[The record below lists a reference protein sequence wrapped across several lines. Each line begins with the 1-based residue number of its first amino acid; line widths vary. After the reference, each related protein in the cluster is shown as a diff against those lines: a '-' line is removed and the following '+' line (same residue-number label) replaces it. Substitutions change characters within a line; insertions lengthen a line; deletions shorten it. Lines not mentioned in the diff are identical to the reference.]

1 LFPPFRAFYHGL
13 VNFDFRQGTTIF
25 MEQDLFSDFPKTT
38 KADWFRQ
45 ATADFKG
52 KGEAQDLGSN
62 LWDTLPLQPL
72 YALED
77 LGHPVKQRRF
87 HAPSEFPGMPPR
99 LWTNVVTVLPSDTN
113 ADLLLALEN
122 GADGLIL
129 PLQGTE
135 DLQELL
141 EGVLPQYIS
150 IYLLPLGNPISSL
163 QLFQSWVDSLAVDPA
178 LIQGGILWSPS
189 DLVFEQKKDLGL
201 GVELLEELLELNEG
215 YPNFKAFCIKTSRY
229 TESGSN
235 PIDALTFGLG
245 ELVEVLDQ
253 VSCAPRHVFD
263 NLFLESSVGEHHFGE
278 VARQLAFRQL
288 VREFALL
295 YRVELEEQELILFC
309 QTSHWS
315 QSILDAHTNTIRQTY
330 QALSAVLGGANVL
343 WVKPLD
349 EENATTQER
358 RIARNVSAILKE
370 EAYLDKVQDPAAGSY
385 FLENLVADLVKETQA
400 SLTLLEQEGGW
411 WKACQSRKMQAR
423 VKTHRA
429 KIQGEVLDKARVKVG
444 ANSYTAP
451 TSLTYNTPF
460 APFEEAAHELKP
472 TRATYL
478 VESVTLDSQ

>member
-1 LFPPFRAFYHGL
+1 
-13 VNFDFRQGTTIF
+13 

-38 KADWFRQ
+38 KADWLRQ
-45 ATADFKG
+45 ATADLKG

-122 GADGLIL
+122 GAAGLIL

-178 LIQGGILWSPS
+178 LIHGGILWSPS

-201 GVELLEELLELNEG
+201 GVELLEELLELTEG
-215 YPNFKAFCIKTSRY
+215 YPNFKAFCIQTSRY

-235 PIDALTFGLG
+235 PIDALAFGLG

-253 VSCAPRHVFD
+253 VSCAPRQVFD

-295 YRVELEEQELILFC
+295 YQLELEEQELILFC
-309 QTSHWS
+309 QTSHWT

-358 RIARNVSAILKE
+358 RIARNVSSILKE

-400 SLTLLEQEGGW
+400 SLTLLEKEGGW
-411 WKACQSRKMQAR
+411 RKSCQSGKLQAR

-429 KIQGEVLDKARVKVG
+429 KIQGEVLDKACVKVG
-444 ANSYTAP
+444 ANSYAAP
-451 TSLTYNTPF
+451 TTLTYNSTFTPF
-460 APFEEAAHELKP
+460 VEAAHELKP

-478 VESVTLDSQ
+478 VESVTLDPQ

>member
-1 LFPPFRAFYHGL
+1 
-13 VNFDFRQGTTIF
+13 
-25 MEQDLFSDFPKTT
+25 MEQDLFSEFPNST
-38 KADWFRQ
+38 KADWVRQ
-45 ATADFKG
+45 ATADLKG
-52 KGEAQDLGSN
+52 KGQAQDLGSK

-77 LGHPVKQRRF
+77 LGNIVKQRRF
-87 HAPSEFPGMPPR
+87 HAPSEFPGMSPR
-99 LWTNVVTVLPSDTN
+99 LWVNLVTVLPSDTN

-122 GADGLIL
+122 GADGLVL

-141 EGVLPQYIS
+141 EGVLPQFIS
-150 IYLLPLGNPISSL
+150 IYLLPLGNPVSAV
-163 QLFQSWVDSLAVDPA
+163 QLFQSWLDSLAVDPA
-178 LIQGGILWSPS
+178 LIHGGVLWSPS

-201 GVELLEELLELNEG
+201 GVELLEELLELTEG

-245 ELVEVLDQ
+245 ELVELLDR
-253 VSCAPRHVFD
+253 VSCPPKLLFD
-263 NLFLESSVGEHHFGE
+263 KLFLESSVGEHHFGE

-288 VREFALL
+288 VQEFALL
-295 YRVELEEQELILFC
+295 YQLELEEQELILFC

-315 QSILDAHTNTIRQTY
+315 QSILDAHTNPIRQTY
-330 QALSAVLGGANVL
+330 QALSAVLGGANML
-343 WVKPLD
+343 WVKPLN
-349 EENATTQER
+349 EENATSQER
-358 RIARNVSAILKE
+358 RIARNVSTILKE

-385 FLENLVADLVKETQA
+385 FLENLVSDLVKETQA

-411 WKACQSRKMQAR
+411 WKACQTGVIQDS

-444 ANSYTAP
+444 ANAFTAP
-451 TSLTYNTPF
+451 SSLTYNNPFTPF
-460 APFEEAAHELKP
+460 VEATHELKP

-478 VESVTLDSQ
+478 VESLTLDAQ

>member
-1 LFPPFRAFYHGL
+1 
-13 VNFDFRQGTTIF
+13 
-25 MEQDLFSDFPKTT
+25 MEQDLFSEFPNTT
-38 KADWFRQ
+38 KADWIRQ
-45 ATADFKG
+45 ATADLKG

-62 LWDTLPLQPL
+62 LWETLPLQPL

-87 HAPSEFPGMPPR
+87 HAPSEFQGMPPR
-99 LWTNVVTVLPSDTN
+99 LWANVVTVLANDTN

-122 GADGLIL
+122 GADGLVL

-135 DLQELL
+135 NLQELL

-150 IYLLPLGNPISSL
+150 IYLLPLGNPVSAL
-163 QLFQSWVDSLAVDPA
+163 QLFQSWIDSLAVDPA

-189 DLVFEQKKDLGL
+189 DLVFDQQQELGL
-201 GVELLEELLELNEG
+201 GVELLEELLELTEG
-215 YPNFKAFCIKTSRY
+215 YINFKAFCIQTSRY

-245 ELVEVLDQ
+245 ELVEILDQ
-253 VSCAPRHVFD
+253 VSCAPKLVFD

-295 YRVELEEQELILFC
+295 YQVALEEQELILFC
-309 QTSHWS
+309 QTSRWS
-315 QSILDAHTNTIRQTY
+315 QSILDIHTNPIRQTY

-343 WVKPLD
+343 WVRPLE
-349 EENATTQER
+349 EENASTQER

-400 SLTLLEQEGGW
+400 SLALLEQEGGW
-411 WKACQSRKMQAR
+411 WKSCQSGKLQAR

-444 ANSYTAP
+444 ANSYAAP
-451 TSLTYNTPF
+451 ASLTYNSPF
-460 APFEEAAHELKP
+460 TPFEEGTHELKP

-478 VESVTLDSQ
+478 VESLTLDPQ

>member
-1 LFPPFRAFYHGL
+1 
-13 VNFDFRQGTTIF
+13 
-25 MEQDLFSDFPKTT
+25 
-38 KADWFRQ
+38 
-45 ATADFKG
+45 
-52 KGEAQDLGSN
+52 
-62 LWDTLPLQPL
+62 
-72 YALED
+72 
-77 LGHPVKQRRF
+77 
-87 HAPSEFPGMPPR
+87 
-99 LWTNVVTVLPSDTN
+99 
-113 ADLLLALEN
+113 
-122 GADGLIL
+122 
-129 PLQGTE
+129 
-135 DLQELL
+135 
-141 EGVLPQYIS
+141 
-150 IYLLPLGNPISSL
+150 LLPLGNPVSAL
-163 QLFQSWVDSLAVDPA
+163 QLFQSWVDSLAVDTS

-201 GVELLEELLELNEG
+201 GVELLEELLELTEG

-253 VSCAPRHVFD
+253 VSCAPRQVFD

-295 YRVELEEQELILFC
+295 YQLELEEQELILFC
-309 QTSHWS
+309 QTSHWT

-343 WVKPLD
+343 WVKPLE

-385 FLENLVADLVKETQA
+385 FLENLVVDLVKETQA

-411 WKACQSRKMQAR
+411 WKSCQSGKLQAR

>member
-1 LFPPFRAFYHGL
+1 
-13 VNFDFRQGTTIF
+13 
-25 MEQDLFSDFPKTT
+25 MEQDLFSEFPNST
-38 KADWFRQ
+38 KADWVRQ
-45 ATADFKG
+45 ATADLKG
-52 KGEAQDLGSN
+52 KGQAQDLGSK

-77 LGHPVKQRRF
+77 LGNIVKQRRF
-87 HAPSEFPGMPPR
+87 HAPSEFPGMSPR
-99 LWTNVVTVLPSDTN
+99 LWVNLVTVLPSDTN

-122 GADGLIL
+122 GADGLVL

-141 EGVLPQYIS
+141 EGVLPQFIS
-150 IYLLPLGNPISSL
+150 IYLLPQGNPVSAV
-163 QLFQSWVDSLAVDPA
+163 QLFQSWLDSLAVDPA
-178 LIQGGILWSPS
+178 LIHGGVLWSPS

-201 GVELLEELLELNEG
+201 GVELLEELLELTEG

-245 ELVEVLDQ
+245 ELVELLDR
-253 VSCAPRHVFD
+253 VSCPPKLLFD
-263 NLFLESSVGEHHFGE
+263 KLFLESSVGEHHFGE

-288 VREFALL
+288 VQEFALL
-295 YRVELEEQELILFC
+295 YQVALEEQELVLFC

-315 QSILDAHTNTIRQTY
+315 QSILDAHTNPIRQTY
-330 QALSAVLGGANVL
+330 QALSAVLGGANML
-343 WVKPLD
+343 WVKPLN
-349 EENATTQER
+349 EENATSKER
-358 RIARNVSAILKE
+358 RIARNVSTILKE

-385 FLENLVADLVKETQA
+385 FLENLVSDLVKETQA

-411 WKACQSRKMQAR
+411 WKACQTGAIQDS

-444 ANSYTAP
+444 ANAFTAP
-451 TSLTYNTPF
+451 SSLTYNNPFTPF
-460 APFEEAAHELKP
+460 VEATHELKP

-478 VESVTLDSQ
+478 VESLTLDAQ

>member
-1 LFPPFRAFYHGL
+1 
-13 VNFDFRQGTTIF
+13 
-25 MEQDLFSDFPKTT
+25 
-38 KADWFRQ
+38 
-45 ATADFKG
+45 
-52 KGEAQDLGSN
+52 
-62 LWDTLPLQPL
+62 
-72 YALED
+72 
-77 LGHPVKQRRF
+77 
-87 HAPSEFPGMPPR
+87 MPPR

-122 GADGLIL
+122 GADGLIV

-150 IYLLPLGNPISSL
+150 IYLLPLGNPVLAL
-163 QLFQSWVDSLAVDPA
+163 QLFLSWVDSLLVDPA

-253 VSCAPRHVFD
+253 VSCAPRQVFD

-385 FLENLVADLVKETQA
+385 FLENLVADLVKKTQA

-411 WKACQSRKMQAR
+411 WKACQSRKLQAR

>member
-1 LFPPFRAFYHGL
+1 
-13 VNFDFRQGTTIF
+13 
-25 MEQDLFSDFPKTT
+25 MEQDLFSDFPNTT
-38 KADWFRQ
+38 KADWLRQ
-45 ATADFKG
+45 ATADLKG
-52 KGEAQDLGSN
+52 KGEAQDLGSK

-87 HAPSEFPGMPPR
+87 HAPSEFPGMSPR
-99 LWTNVVTVLPSDTN
+99 LWANVVTVLPSDTN

-129 PLQGTE
+129 PLQGKE

-150 IYLLPLGNPISSL
+150 IYLLPLGNPVSAL
-163 QLFQSWVDSLAVDPA
+163 QLFQSWVDSLAVDTS

-189 DLVFEQKKDLGL
+189 DLVFEQKQDLGL
-201 GVELLEELLELNEG
+201 GVELLEELLELTEG
-215 YPNFKAFCIKTSRY
+215 YTNFKSFCIKTSRY
-229 TESGSN
+229 TESGSH
-235 PIDALTFGLG
+235 PLDALTFGLG
-245 ELVEVLDQ
+245 ELVEILDR
-253 VSCAPRHVFD
+253 VSLPPSLVFD
-263 NLFLESSVGEHHFGE
+263 KLFLESSVGDHHFGE
-278 VARQLAFRQL
+278 AARQLSFRQL
-288 VREFALL
+288 VQELALL
-295 YRVELEEQELILFC
+295 YQVELEQQQLILFC

-315 QSILDAHTNTIRQTY
+315 QSILDAHTNMIRQTY
-330 QALSAVLGGANVL
+330 EALSAVLGGANVL
-343 WVKPLD
+343 WVKPLE
-349 EENATTQER
+349 EENASTQER

-385 FLENLVADLVKETQA
+385 FLENLVTDLVKETQA

-411 WKACQSRKMQAR
+411 WKACQSGKLQAR

-444 ANSYTAP
+444 ANSFAAP
-451 TSLTYNTPF
+451 ASLTYNSPFTPF
-460 APFEEAAHELKP
+460 VEAAHELKP

-478 VESVTLDSQ
+478 VESLTLDAQ

>member
-1 LFPPFRAFYHGL
+1 
-13 VNFDFRQGTTIF
+13 
-25 MEQDLFSDFPKTT
+25 MEQDLFSDFPNTS
-38 KADWFRQ
+38 KADWLRQ
-45 ATADFKG
+45 ATADLKG
-52 KGEAQDLGSN
+52 KGEAQDLGN
-62 LWDTLPLQPL
+62 KLWDTLPLQPL
-72 YALED
+72 YAIED
-77 LGHPVKQRRF
+77 LVHPVKQRRF
-87 HAPSEFPGMPPR
+87 HAPSEFPGMPSR
-99 LWTNVVTVLPSDTN
+99 LWTNVVTVLANDPN

-122 GADGLIL
+122 GADGLVL

-150 IYLLPLGNPISSL
+150 IYLLPLGNPVSAL
-163 QLFQSWVDSLAVDPA
+163 QLFQTWVETIAVDPT

-189 DLVFEQKKDLGL
+189 DLVFDQQQELGL
-201 GVELLEELLELNEG
+201 GVELLEELLELTEG

-245 ELVEVLDQ
+245 ELVEILDR
-253 VSCAPRHVFD
+253 VSCAPRLVFD

-288 VREFALL
+288 VQEFALL
-295 YRVELEEQELILFC
+295 YQVELEERALILFC

-330 QALSAVLGGANVL
+330 QALSVVLGGANVL
-343 WVKPLD
+343 WVKPLG
-349 EENATTQER
+349 EENASTQER

-370 EAYLDKVQDPAAGSY
+370 EAYLDKVQDPVAGSY

-400 SLTLLEQEGGW
+400 SLTLLEKEGGW
-411 WKACQSRKMQAR
+411 WKSCQSGKLQAR

-429 KIQGEVLDKARVKVG
+429 KIQVEILDKARIKVG
-444 ANSYTAP
+444 ANAYAAP
-451 TSLTYNTPF
+451 ATLTYNSPF
-460 APFEEAAHELKP
+460 TPFEEGTHELKP

-478 VESVTLDSQ
+478 VESVTLDPQ

>member
-1 LFPPFRAFYHGL
+1 
-13 VNFDFRQGTTIF
+13 
-25 MEQDLFSDFPKTT
+25 MEQDLFSDFPNTS
-38 KADWFRQ
+38 KADWLRQ
-45 ATADFKG
+45 ATADLKG
-52 KGEAQDLGSN
+52 KEEAQDLGSK
-62 LWDTLPLQPL
+62 LWDSLPLQPL

-77 LGHPVKQRRF
+77 LKYPVKQRRF
-87 HAPSEFPGMPPR
+87 HAPSEFPGMSPR

-113 ADLLLALEN
+113 ADLLIALEN
-122 GADGLIL
+122 GADGLVL

-150 IYLLPLGNPISSL
+150 IYLLPLGNLVSAL
-163 QLFQSWVDSLAVDPA
+163 QLFQSWVDSLAVDTA
-178 LIQGGILWSPS
+178 LIHGGILWNPS
-189 DLVFEQKKDLGL
+189 DLVFEQKQDIGL
-201 GVELLEELLELNEG
+201 GVELLEELLELTEG
-215 YPNFKAFCIKTSRY
+215 YPNFKAFCIQTSRY

-245 ELVEVLDQ
+245 ELVEILDR
-253 VSCAPRHVFD
+253 VSCAPRLVFD

-295 YRVELEEQELILFC
+295 YQVELEEQELILFC

-315 QSILDAHTNTIRQTY
+315 QSILDVHTNPIRQTY

-343 WVKPLD
+343 WVRPLE
-349 EENATTQER
+349 EENASTQER
-358 RIARNVSAILKE
+358 RVARNVSAILKE

-385 FLENLVADLVKETQA
+385 FLENLVTDLVKETQA

-411 WKACQSRKMQAR
+411 WKSCQSGKLQAR

-429 KIQGEVLDKARVKVG
+429 KIQGEVLDKARLKVG
-444 ANSYTAP
+444 ANSYAAP
-451 TSLTYNTPF
+451 ATLTYNSPF
-460 APFEEAAHELKP
+460 TPFEEGTQELKP

-478 VESVTLDSQ
+478 VESLTLDPQ